1 MTGAL
6 MAMILAAG
14 VGLGSYVALRGLRRR
29 PPDLAALTVTA
40 TPRPV
45 AAVGALRREPPRE
58 LSPLQRFLSRP
69 GLRLMETLGLADRG
83 LLREQLRVL
92 DKSIEHHAYE
102 KVLAGVTGVLLP
114 LLLGA
119 FLAAN
124 GGGPPPAM
132 VLLAALGLGGLGF
145 VYPDLPLAERVADRR
160 RAFRH
165 SLSSYLDLV
174 SIILAGGGGTESA
187 LTGAAEGGDGWVFAE
202 IRSALRRGEL
212 TGRTPW
218 DMFEEL
224 GTHYGI
230 DELRELAASVSL
242 AGGHGARVRQ
252 SLTAKAD
259 ALRDQQTAD
268 VEARAESNTEK
279 MIVPVSIMVLGLM
292 VFIGRGAV
300 HAIGAGSPA
309 PAPPPAPAPIDTGS
323 GDP

>member
-6 MAMILAAG
+6 VAMILSAG
-14 VGLGSYVALRGLRRR
+14 VGLGAFLALRGLRRR
-29 PPDLAALTVTA
+29 PPDLAAALA
-40 TPRPV
+40 ANRIRSRP
-45 AAVGALRREPPRE
+45 GAHRLRREPVPE
-58 LSPLQRFLSRP
+58 LSPVQRFLGRP
-69 GLRLMETLGLADRG
+69 GLRLMETLALADRG
-83 LLREQLRVL
+83 LLRERLRVL
-92 DKSIEHHAYE
+92 DKSIERHAYE
-102 KVLAGVTGVLLP
+102 KMLAGVTGVLLP
-114 LLLGA
+114 LLLGL
-119 FLAAN
+119 FLAGN
-124 GGGPPPAM
+124 GGGPPPAII
-132 VLLAALGLGGLGF
+132 VLAALGLGGLGF
-145 VYPDLPLAERVADRR
+145 VYPDLPLAERVAGRR

-187 LTGAAEGGDGWVFAE
+187 LAGAAQAGDGWVFAE

-218 DMFEEL
+218 DVFEEL
-224 GTHYGI
+224 GSHYGI
-230 DELRELAASVSL
+230 EELRELAASVSL

-252 SLTAKAD
+252 SLTAKAV

-300 HAIGAGSPA
+300 HAIGAGSPGSD
-309 PAPPPAPAPIDTGS
+309 PPPASAPSDGP
-323 GDP
+323 GVP